1 MCCEVLGKGVFDTS
15 LRCTHIY
22 LNNIPSPIFLVY
34 CRFISRTVFVVMLSE
49 FITYLQDH
57 ELLRLSRDRLLV
69 AVSGGMDSMTLLHLC
84 QRARINI
91 GMAHCN
97 FQLRGEE
104 SDQDA
109 VFIRQ
114 IAQTLGLPYYETQ
127 FETQTLADTKGQ
139 SIQVAARQLRYAWL
153 EEIREQH
160 GYTHIGVAH
169 HQNDVIET
177 LLINLTKGCG
187 IRGLHGIYPKRGT
200 LVRPLLFATRE
211 AIEQYVKE
219 EGIAYRED
227 SSNANTHYVRNALRH
242 QLVPILKQLN
252 PYLEKT
258 FAQNIAHFRDTERL
272 YHYAI
277 QQLKAAHTFEQKG
290 RFWINIE
297 GVAQSPAPESLLYE
311 LLLPYDFKPRKI
323 HYIYRS
329 REEESGAIYTSPT
342 HQLLKNREHWIV
354 QPIPNPDTPQRIV
367 LSDTDSYDTVVLPP
381 HHKLFWSL
389 TTFLDQ
395 APPAPTIAPEHVNLD
410 ASKLNFP
417 LHLRHWRAGDVFF
430 PVGMGGKQ
438 KKVSKFFKDLKIHR
452 FEKDEI
458 WLLCTADDDI
468 AWIIGYRADE
478 RFIAK
483 TSTPRVWEG
492 SLKELS

>member
-1 MCCEVLGKGVFDTS
+1 
-15 LRCTHIY
+15 
-22 LNNIPSPIFLVY
+22 
-34 CRFISRTVFVVMLSE
+34 MLSE

-69 AVSGGMDSMTLLHLC
+69 AVSGGIDSMTLLHLC

-91 GMAHCN
+91 GVAHCN

-109 VFIRQ
+109 AFVRQ
-114 IAQTLGLPYYETQ
+114 TTETLGLPYYETQ
-127 FETQTLADTKGQ
+127 FETQALADAKGQ
-139 SIQVAARQLRYAWL
+139 SIQVVARQLRYAWL

-160 GYTHIGVAH
+160 GYTHVGVAH

-177 LLINLTKGCG
+177 ILINLTKGCG

-200 LVRPLLFATRE
+200 LIRPLLFATRE
-211 AIEQYVKE
+211 VIEQYVKDH
-219 EGIAYRED
+219 GITYRED
-227 SSNANTHYVRNALRH
+227 SSNADTHYMRNALRH
-242 QLVPILKQLN
+242 QLVPTLKQLN
-252 PYLEKT
+252 PHLEKT
-258 FAQNIAHFRDTERL
+258 FAQNIVHFRDTERL

-277 QQLKAAHTFEQKG
+277 QQLKVAHTFEQKG

-297 GVAQSPAPESLLYE
+297 GVTQSPAPESLLYE

-329 REEESGAIYTSPT
+329 RQEESGTIYTSPT

-354 QPIPNPDTPQRIV
+354 QPIPDPNRSQHIV
-367 LSDTDSYDTVVLPP
+367 LTHPESCDTVALS
-381 HHKLFWSL
+381 HHHELFWALL
-389 TTFLDQ
+389 TLPDA
-395 APPAPTIAPEHVNLD
+395 APPTPVITPNQVTLD
-410 ASKLNFP
+410 ASKLSFP
-417 LHLRHWRAGDVFF
+417 LHLRHWRAGDAFF

-458 WLLCTADDDI
+458 WLLCTAEDDI

-478 RFIAK
+478 RFVAT
-483 TSTPRVWEG
+483 TSTLQVWEG
-492 SLKELS
+492 SFKELS